1 MGQSEKLEQ
10 RKVSALAA
18 LLKKMTSELAILC
31 DVPAAMIGR
40 NSYGRVFTSPEGEN
54 LLGIAIDRYLSAPNE
69 ERKKREQRLHH
80 VLAAKRRKKQ
90 GSAAEVG
97 EEHAALELDEL
108 LEAEAHWERY
118 IDGMSREERRKV
130 LTSVEASLVVRHN
143 KIILRQQGGGGPS
156 VQSCD
161 AGVDVAA
168 PPAAGL
174 HPVLASFDDAET
186 SAPDPALLGFP
197 AAADVVAEVLSTPVS
212 VESMAATS
220 TTLVGDLDMIR
231 GCSSA
236 ELNDADLMTWTLD
249 FEEMMSEVTVTE
261 EDDTKF
267 SLPFDFWAPSA
278 MESAS
283 DRSPDE
289 PVTKPSTDFEKKGS
303 VLEAPT
309 STTSG
314 SGRKEIE
321 GMNLS
326 LDETLGNAN
335 PHYTR
340 IAREKIAAQEA
351 AQKAMETRKSAM
363 VEASWI
369 KSKEAEAQL
378 EKAEKCAEEAF
389 EAARALGVMM
399 YDRPDC
405 QRRTS
410 EIKTSLAIGGRSTH
424 TVTASF
430 ETAFE
435 VDKEVAAA
443 VKKAFIHLANCP
455 SSLEKEEF
463 SDLFYKITQNPDGNR
478 TMEDVP
484 EITSESDTGPGA
496 ECEKD
501 SHISGDTDMKLA
513 TKMKQRKSKNSLL
526 PTDSGSSI
534 SLSPTELIDRMLERL
549 KGLHEDELASLAVIV
564 ATCGLNAALNEMEH
578 NKDNDLETISSCT
591 SRDSSITSI
600 MGDTVQKKEALTELP
615 SLDKSLVKHV
625 SRLEREVQEARKNNR
640 ELINQRTSETSET
653 HVVES
658 KPSNKNERHVDSTL
672 DLGNVLMKHVSKLER
687 DVLEFKKH
695 NYRSNSLV
703 QDRKGEEQN
712 VESEFQSEIA
722 ETKCNV
728 DAPACD
734 SLPTLKGKRPYTT
747 DELLGGKYGISINNG
762 CRQVSSSQ
770 GLTEDIEHHGVM
782 VIHEEVPRPPS
793 ACRQRGKEN
802 IDFDPVDEMHQASKC
817 MSRVERAK
825 IEVLKT
831 FSCQERNRGGDVL
844 ETMGLDKILVKPI
857 HRLEKEKMQA
867 LEQRRDEISLR
878 DQKKQTTSVKDT
890 ESLDMILVKHVSR
903 LEKEKLMLAADEG
916 VRTVKRSK
924 RQPKV
929 CAQSLDEILVKHQ
942 SNLEKTK
949 LGSTQQSADYIKH
962 ESRREARERELQEAW
977 GGMSL
982 GNSLTPHLSR
992 IERDKAAWRKA
1003 EEEERTREMQL

>member
-1 MGQSEKLEQ
+1 
-10 RKVSALAA
+10 
-18 LLKKMTSELAILC
+18 
-31 DVPAAMIGR
+31 
-40 NSYGRVFTSPEGEN
+40 
-54 LLGIAIDRYLSAPNE
+54 
-69 ERKKREQRLHH
+69 
-80 VLAAKRRKKQ
+80 
-90 GSAAEVG
+90 
-97 EEHAALELDEL
+97 
-108 LEAEAHWERY
+108 
-118 IDGMSREERRKV
+118 
-130 LTSVEASLVVRHN
+130 
-143 KIILRQQGGGGPS
+143 
-156 VQSCD
+156 
-161 AGVDVAA
+161 
-168 PPAAGL
+168 
-174 HPVLASFDDAET
+174 
-186 SAPDPALLGFP
+186 
-197 AAADVVAEVLSTPVS
+197 
-212 VESMAATS
+212 
-220 TTLVGDLDMIR
+220 
-231 GCSSA
+231 
-236 ELNDADLMTWTLD
+236 
-249 FEEMMSEVTVTE
+249 
-261 EDDTKF
+261 
-267 SLPFDFWAPSA
+267 
-278 MESAS
+278 MESGS

-289 PVTKPSTDFEKKGS
+289 PVTKPSSDFEKKSS
-303 VLEAPT
+303 VIEAPT

-314 SGRKEIE
+314 CGRKIGGSKDSGHSILNTVNKSTSQIKKPPHRKNVSPLNWFPRKKTDSFLKRKIKHLQEIE

-340 IAREKIAAQEA
+340 IAREKIAAHEA
-351 AQKAMETRKSAM
+351 AQKAMEARKSAM
-363 VEASWI
+363 VEASWYRILGAARI
-369 KSKEAEAQL
+369 KSKEAEARL

-405 QRRTS
+405 QRRTC
-410 EIKTSLAIGGRSTH
+410 EIETSLAIGGWSTH

-435 VDKEVAAA
+435 VDKEVTAA
-443 VKKAFIHLANCP
+443 VKKAFIQLANCP

-463 SDLFYKITQNPDGNR
+463 RDLLYKITQNPDGNR
-478 TMEDVP
+478 TVEDVP
-484 EITSESDTGPGA
+484 EITSECDTGHGA
-496 ECEKD
+496 EREKD
-501 SHISGDTDMKLA
+501 SHISGDTDMKHA

-534 SLSPTELIDRMLERL
+534 SMSPTEIIDRLLERL

-564 ATCGLNAALNEMEH
+564 ATCGLNAALCEMEH
-578 NKDNDLETISSCT
+578 DKDNDLETISSCT
-591 SRDSSITSI
+591 SKLRTGMRRDSSITSI
-600 MGDTVQKKEALTELP
+600 MGHTVQEKEALTEIP

-640 ELINQRTSETSET
+640 DLINQRTSETSET
-653 HVVES
+653 HVVVES

-672 DLGNVLMKHVSKLER
+672 DLGSVLMKHVTKLER
-687 DVLEFKKH
+687 DVLEFKKN

-703 QDRKGEEQN
+703 EDRKGVERN

-728 DAPACD
+728 DAPTCD
-734 SLPTLKGKRPYTT
+734 SIPTLKGKRSNTT

-762 CRQVSSSQ
+762 CRQLSSSQ

-793 ACRQRGKEN
+793 ACRQQGKEN
-802 IDFDPVDEMHQASKC
+802 IDFNPVDEMHQASKR

-831 FSCQERNRGGDVL
+831 FSYQERNRGGGDAL

-878 DQKKQTTSVKDT
+878 DQKKQTTDVKDT

-903 LEKEKLMLAADEG
+903 LEKEKLILAADEG
-916 VRTVKRSK
+916 ARTVKRSK
-924 RQPKV
+924 QQPKA

-942 SNLEKTK
+942 SKLEKAK
-949 LGSTQQSADYIKH
+949 LATTQQSADYIKH

-977 GGMSL
+977 RGMSL
-982 GNSLTPHLSR
+982 GNSLKPHLSR

-1003 EEEERTREMQL
+1003 EEEERNREMQL